1 MLSIKRART
10 ANPNAGNIP
19 VAVLIPFK
27 INSGIEFKNCST
39 KGLPTTQEQL
49 SLEFSVSRITIR
61 QVFDNLR
68 KKNMIRFYKGK
79 GTIVLETFIS
89 EDPHSTGGFS
99 DFTREINQSLY
110 TDVLFSIAQENLGI
124 SYDSPCIHIQR
135 IRSVDQIKAELENS
149 YLNHSFFPDID
160 WDQKIT
166 ANISLYNFLKQE
178 FNISITQV
186 EEYISAILPD
196 KKIQHN
202 MDLDAL
208 TPLLSIKRK
217 TFVKEFTSPFEY
229 CENYLLSEYLGKL
242 TYNI

>member
-1 MLSIKRART
+1 MVQKSKYLSLTAQIEIELRNRILQGVYPIKS
-10 ANPNAGNIP
+10 
-19 VAVLIPFK
+19 L
-27 INSGIEFKNCST
+27 
-39 KGLPTTQEQL
+39 LPTQEQL

-68 KKNMIRFYKGK
+68 KKNMIRSYKGK

-110 TDVLFSIAQENLGI
+110 TDVLLINTNSLYSIAQENLGI

-149 YLNHSFFPDID
+149 YLNHSFFPNID
-160 WDQKIT
+160 WNQKIT

-178 FNISITQV
+178 FNISIIQV

-208 TPLLSIKRK
+208 SPLLSIKRK
-217 TFVKEFTSPFEY
+217 TFAKEFTSPFEY